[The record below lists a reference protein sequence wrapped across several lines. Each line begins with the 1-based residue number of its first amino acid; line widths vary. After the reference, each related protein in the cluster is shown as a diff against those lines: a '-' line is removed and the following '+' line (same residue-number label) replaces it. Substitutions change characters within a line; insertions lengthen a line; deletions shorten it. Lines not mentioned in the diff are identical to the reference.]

1 MKHPFLHN
9 LYAFAILLFLFMT
22 GCRDHSPVATKL
34 QQAETCMYESPDS
47 ALRLLESIPHPERLT
62 GQAQADYALLMT
74 QARSRC
80 RITATSDSLIQVAVR
95 YYQPSHDN
103 ARKAHSY
110 LYLADVYMDMKKY
123 TEAITPLKKAEEM
136 LEDAAPYIQSL
147 TYSKLG
153 YLNRRSGNNQMA
165 FGYYQKAKAINL
177 SMNHQEWYISNLVNI
192 LNLPLQEVRDS
203 VTVYIEE
210 LEEVL
215 FTARPDLQAKAY
227 NNIGIYYH
235 DKERWGLAEQYYRK
249 AIGISP
255 SAPYRSY
262 LNLARIYDAQGHPER
277 ADSLYQKALHS
288 PVWATRAVIYKDLYS
303 RSLAAGRH
311 QEAIGYMNR
320 YQAAADSFHTQQKS
334 KEVMEIQLKYEHEVT
349 ARQKAETEAR
359 LYLFIIGTIVVF
371 LLLAFVGYQCYLY
384 IKGKQDEYLQKIQ
397 MQINKIQE
405 LDENGIRLAKEQ
417 EDLNHL
423 LKESRIL
430 NEKFLKAKGEWTSI
444 KDIHAL
450 GLYIR
455 LRKDPTHYNPDTD
468 HQALSHWLDI
478 AANGFAEKFSAK
490 HPILNQSE
498 SALCYLR
505 KAGFSYPQ
513 IATMLHVKA
522 ESINRYIYRTCE
534 DLSLSKSKTAFEEY
548 INSF

>member
-1 MKHPFLHN
+1 MKHLLLHIILSLLVALPF
-9 LYAFAILLFLFMT
+9 A
-22 GCRDHSPVATKL
+22 GCRDHSPVADKL
-34 QQAETCMYESPDS
+34 QQAETCMNEYPDS
-47 ALRLLESIPHPERLT
+47 ALSLMKSIPHPERLT

-110 LYLADVYMDMKKY
+110 LYLADVYMDMEKY

-334 KEVMEIQLKYEHEVT
+334 KEMMKIQLKYEHEVT

-371 LLLAFVGYQCYLY
+371 LLLAFVGYRCYLY
-384 IKGKQDEYLQKIQ
+384 IKGKQGEYLQKIQ

-405 LDENGIRLAKEQ
+405 LDENGIRLVKEQ

-430 NEKFLKAKGEWTSI
+430 NEKFLQAKGEWTSI

-522 ESINRYIYRTCE
+522 ESINRYIYRTCQA
-534 DLSLSKSKTAFEEY
+534 LSLSKSKTAFEEY

>member
-1 MKHPFLHN
+1 MKRTFLHF
-9 LYAFAILLFLFMT
+9 LQLILLAICFIT
-22 GCRDHSPVATKL
+22 GCQGGKDTVSIL
-34 QQAETCMYESPDS
+34 EEAETLIYESPDS
-47 ALRLLESIPHPERLT
+47 ALRLLESIPHPERLQ
-62 GQAQADYALLMT
+62 GKEQADYALLLT

-80 RITATSDSLIQVAVR
+80 RITATSDSLIRIATSH
-95 YYQPSHDN
+95 YQSSTDH
-103 ARKAHSY
+103 ARKATTL

-384 IKGKQDEYLQKIQ
+384 IKSKQDEYLQKIQ

-430 NEKFLKAKGEWTSI
+430 NEKFLQAKGEWASI

-455 LRKDPTHYNPDTD
+455 LRKDPTHYNPATD

-534 DLSLSKSKTAFEEY
+534 ALSLSKSKTAFEEY

>member
-1 MKHPFLHN
+1 M
-9 LYAFAILLFLFMT
+9 
-22 GCRDHSPVATKL
+22 
-34 QQAETCMYESPDS
+34 
-47 ALRLLESIPHPERLT
+47 
-62 GQAQADYALLMT
+62 
-74 QARSRC
+74 
-80 RITATSDSLIQVAVR
+80 
-95 YYQPSHDN
+95 
-103 ARKAHSY
+103 
-110 LYLADVYMDMKKY
+110 
-123 TEAITPLKKAEEM
+123 
-136 LEDAAPYIQSL
+136 
-147 TYSKLG
+147 
-153 YLNRRSGNNQMA
+153 
-165 FGYYQKAKAINL
+165 
-177 SMNHQEWYISNLVNI
+177 
-192 LNLPLQEVRDS
+192 
-203 VTVYIEE
+203 
-210 LEEVL
+210 
-215 FTARPDLQAKAY
+215 
-227 NNIGIYYH
+227 
-235 DKERWGLAEQYYRK
+235 
-249 AIGISP
+249 
-255 SAPYRSY
+255 
-262 LNLARIYDAQGHPER
+262 ARIYDAQGHPER

-405 LDENGIRLAKEQ
+405 LDEYGIRLTKEQ

-430 NEKFLKAKGEWTSI
+430 NEKFLQAKGEWTSI

-455 LRKDPTHYNPDTD
+455 LRKDPTLYNPDTD

-534 DLSLSKSKTAFEEY
+534 ALSLSKSKTAFEEY